1 MGKAKKIKVSKSE
14 IKQPKIALGDQIE
27 EEKNIKSKKRQKIKI
42 RNEDDDKVKFI
53 IFLFH
58 KIFKNFN
65 VCFIMYIIF
74 KIKFYIYFI
83 IYYNIEFNVFKIKF
97 ICIC

>member
-14 IKQPKIALGDQIE
+14 IKQPKISLGDQIE

-53 IFLFH
+53 IF
-58 KIFKNFN
+58 
-65 VCFIMYIIF
+65 
-74 KIKFYIYFI
+74 
-83 IYYNIEFNVFKIKF
+83 
-97 ICIC
+97 